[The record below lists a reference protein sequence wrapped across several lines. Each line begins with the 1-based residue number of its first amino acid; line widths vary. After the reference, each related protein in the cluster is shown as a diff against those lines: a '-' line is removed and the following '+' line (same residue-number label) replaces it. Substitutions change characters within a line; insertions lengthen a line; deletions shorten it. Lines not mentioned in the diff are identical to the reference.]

1 MPLRISRRYARTSA
15 AGPFFKRLSLAI
27 PVNTIPIT
35 AVCLVENDDLL
46 LVSKRDKELMEH
58 YEPEATTKAESH
70 WEKTL
75 DKYGT
80 KSFFKKK
87 EKNEED

>member
-1 MPLRISRRYARTSA
+1 
-15 AGPFFKRLSLAI
+15 
-27 PVNTIPIT
+27 
-35 AVCLVENDDLL
+35 
-46 LVSKRDKELMEH
+46 MEH
-58 YEPEATTKAESH
+58 YEPETTANADSK

-87 EKNEED
+87 EKNDED